1 MIIQTIINKQAS
13 FTTIIRALVIFTV
26 CLSLVYGFLLIK
38 TISLAND
45 RKSMKTDMRN
55 YQVTISELETNYFNL
70 ARSIDTVKVSELGF
84 QEISD
89 PVFAYTEP
97 LPTTEHN
104 VALK

>member
-13 FTTIIRALVIFTV
+13 FTTIIRALLVMSI
-26 CLSLVYGFLLIK
+26 CLFIMYGFLLIK
-38 TISLAND
+38 TVVLAND
-45 RKSMKTDMRN
+45 RKSIKNDMRS
-55 YQVTISELETNYFNL
+55 YQVTISELETTYFNL

-84 QEISD
+84 RETTD

-97 LPTTEHN
+97 VETSEYA

>member
-13 FTTIIRALVIFTV
+13 LKTIIRALLIFAV
-26 CLSLVYGFLLIK
+26 CLSIMYGFLLIK
-38 TISLAND
+38 TIGLAND
-45 RKSMKTDMRN
+45 RKSMKNDIRT

-70 ARSIDTVKVSELGF
+70 ARSIDTVKVSEMGF
-84 QEISD
+84 QETSD